1 MSDQVIDYLNKP
13 PQRFNLIAARNERG
27 IIEEPLADGK
37 WVKFD
42 DMDLFMFEGGELM
55 KKLLA
60 KQQDLQRAALEVLR
74 VYMPQF
80 PNSLAVD
87 DCLVALAAAT
97 TATAPPQPYWVRTF
111 WSPDRKHLVTVHVTG
126 AQDVNIIGFQDD
138 NGDEWEPASPQQN
151 MTEASEAGEPK

>member
-1 MSDQVIDYLNKP
+1 MKTKGQH
-13 PQRFNLIAARNERG
+13 RG
-27 IIEEPLADGK
+27 HCQKCGAI
-37 WVKFD
+37 
-42 DMDLFMFEGGELM
+42 
-55 KKLLA
+55 
-60 KQQDLQRAALEVLR
+60 Q
-74 VYMPQF
+74 
-80 PNSLAVD
+80 D

-151 MTEASEAGEPK
+151 MTEASEAGVKSE